1 MGIIK
6 IGLLSSIIALMSG
19 CAQAKPSV
27 EKLFFGKSRSDLIS
41 GEMGKIA
48 EIYCSARTIPHKNC
62 DPQNAEILVV
72 ERAEG
77 HVYVFMSR
85 DLVSTTVLFKHR
97 VDF

>member
-1 MGIIK
+1 MGVIK
-6 IGLLSSIIALMSG
+6 IGLLSGIVALISA

-27 EKLFFGKSRSDLIS
+27 EKLFFGKSRSDLIG
-41 GEMGKIA
+41 GEMGKIV
-48 EIYCSARTIPHKNC
+48 EIYCSARKTPQENC
-62 DPQNAEILVV
+62 GPQNAEILVV

-85 DLVSTTVLFKHR
+85 DLVSTTVLFDHR